1 MKKNYRII
9 SIHRVQSIGAGLAL
23 AVLMNGCASFP
34 PPTGQLAV
42 SKDAVNSASA
52 AGGNEFAPLPFRD
65 ATEKLE
71 AAELAMSKEDYPQ
84 AQQLAEE
91 AEVDAKLAAATATA
105 MKAQKAVLQLQD
117 DNKVLRQ
124 EIDRK
129 TQ

>member
-1 MKKNYRII
+1 MKKNDRLKP
-9 SIHRVQSIGAGLAL
+9 IHQVQGFGASLAL
-23 AVLMNGCASFP
+23 AALMSGCASFP

-42 SKDAVNSASA
+42 SKAAVSNATA
-52 AGGNEFAPLPFRD
+52 AGGNEFAPIPFRD

-71 AAELAMSKEDYPQ
+71 AAEQAMHKENYQQ

-91 AEVDAKLAAATATA
+91 AEVDAKLSTVTAGA
-105 MKAQKAVLQLQD
+105 VRAQKAVAQLRD

-124 EIDRK
+124 ELDRK